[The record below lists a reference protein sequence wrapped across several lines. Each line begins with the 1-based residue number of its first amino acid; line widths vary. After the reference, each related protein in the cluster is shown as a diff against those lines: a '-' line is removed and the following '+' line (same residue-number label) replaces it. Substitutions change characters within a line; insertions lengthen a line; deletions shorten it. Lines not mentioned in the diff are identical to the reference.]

1 MQPNKPVV
9 LVVDDDPVN
18 LDILV
23 QTLEQDYFLIIAKN
37 GKRALDLAFS
47 HHPDLILLDILMP
60 EMDGFEVCQRLK
72 ADKETEG
79 IPVIFLSVM
88 ESPGQKHR
96 GFEVGGV
103 DYVTKPFHADEVLA
117 RVRTH
122 ITNKRL
128 REELESHNM
137 LIGMELHEKSRQLE
151 TLMNNLPGLAYQ
163 GEHSPDRKVRFVSQ
177 GVTRLTGYTPEHFMG
192 PDGMGLLALVHP
204 DDRAHVSETLENA
217 LRKKEP
223 FELTYRIITSWNEEK
238 WVWEQGAGVHA
249 GGAGEQAPLLVEGFI
264 NDVTEKQKQDNTIRQ
279 ENKELRER
287 LKARCSGD
295 IVGNSPQI
303 TAVFD
308 LIAKAAAVDDN
319 VVVYGE
325 SGTGKELAARAIHD
339 GSSRYQQPFVAVNCG
354 AIPESLFESELFG
367 YKKGAF
373 TGATAD
379 KKGYLDQADGG
390 TLFLDELGEISLMGQ
405 VKLLRAIEH
414 GGFTPVGGAQI
425 HRPDVRIIAATNRD
439 LLERVNEGAMRRDF
453 YYRIHVIPIHLPPL
467 RQRKEDIPLLIEYF
481 LNAYPRVGDLPALNG
496 EVMQA
501 FMQYDW
507 PGNVRELEN
516 TVEYAVSIETKPII
530 SLSSLPERILKPQ
543 TSPAHCRSARDSFP
557 QGGRQAPARP
567 NTARPCRR
575 NRWPRRW
582 TASSGNTCSKR
593 SAATTGS
600 GRKRRIS
607 SASTAAP
614 CSARSSSSIWRT
626 KRANSPVQETP
637 RPGIPST
644 RKLLGKGTDPI
655 RPAGLG
661 NKRKSFSPEK
671 PLP

>member
-1 MQPNKPVV
+1 MQSNKPVV

-37 GKRALDLAFS
+37 GKRALELARS
-47 HHPDLILLDILMP
+47 HRPDLILLDILMP
-60 EMDGFEVCQRLK
+60 EMDGFEVCRRLK
-72 ADKETEG
+72 ENPETEP

-88 ESPGQKHR
+88 EAPGQKHH

-122 ITNKRL
+122 VTIKRL
-128 REELESHNM
+128 REKLESHNM

-163 GEHSPDRKVRFVSQ
+163 GEHTPDRKVRFVSQ
-177 GVTRLTGYTPEHFMG
+177 GVARLTGYTPEDFTG
-192 PDGMGLLALVHP
+192 PDGMGLLSLVHA
-204 DDRAHVSETLENA
+204 DDRDRVFATLETA
-217 LRKKEP
+217 LGNKEP
-223 FELTYRIITSWNEEK
+223 FELTYRIVTSWGEEK
-238 WVWEQGAGVHA
+238 WVWEQGAGVYA
-249 GGAGEQAPLLVEGFI
+249 TGPEGPLLVEGFI

-279 ENKELRER
+279 ENEELRNR

-303 TAVFD
+303 TVVFD
-308 LIAKAAAVDDN
+308 LIARAAAVDDN

-325 SGTGKELAARAIHD
+325 SGTGKELVARAIHD
-339 GSSRYQQPFVAVNCG
+339 GSARYRRPFVAVNCG

-414 GGFTPVGGAQI
+414 GGFTPVGGSQI
-425 HRPDVRIIAATNRD
+425 HRPNVRIIAATNRN

-453 YYRIHVIPIHLPPL
+453 YYRIHVIPIPLPPL
-467 RQRKEDIPLLIEYF
+467 RERKSDIPLLVEHF
-481 LNAYPRVGDLPALNG
+481 LKAYPSNKRFEYMDSEMLH
-496 EVMQA
+496 A
-501 FMQYDW
+501 FMLYDW
-507 PGNVRELEN
+507 PGNVRELQNVLYQYLSLGTAHLGDTVIGEN
-516 TVEYAVSIETKPII
+516 A
-530 SLSSLPERILKPQ
+530 
-543 TSPAHCRSARDSFP
+543 
-557 QGGRQAPARP
+557 GQAA
-567 NTARPCRR
+567 
-575 NRWPRRW
+575 
-582 TASSGNTCSKR
+582 
-593 SAATTGS
+593 
-600 GRKRRIS
+600 
-607 SASTAAP
+607 SASDAPEEALSLTEALSRFEKAYLLNALKKNGWKRGPTAE
-614 CSARSSSSIWRT
+614 SLGVDRRT
-626 KRANSPVQETP
+626 LF
-637 RPGIPST
+637 
-644 RKLLGKGTDPI
+644 RKMKDFNL
-655 RPAGLG
+655 
-661 NKRKSFSPEK
+661 EK
-671 PLP
+671 E

>member
-1 MQPNKPVV
+1 MQSNKPVV

-37 GKRALDLAFS
+37 GKRALELARS
-47 HHPDLILLDILMP
+47 HQPDLILLDILMP
-60 EMDGFEVCQRLK
+60 EMDGFEVCRCLK
-72 ADKETEG
+72 EDPATEP

-88 ESPGQKHR
+88 EAPGQKHH

-122 ITNKRL
+122 VTIKRL
-128 REELESHNM
+128 REKLESHNM

-163 GEHSPDRKVRFVSQ
+163 GEHTPDRKVRFVSQ
-177 GVTRLTGYTPEHFMG
+177 GVARLTGYTPEDFTG
-192 PDGMGLLALVHP
+192 PDGMGLLSLVHA
-204 DDRAHVSETLENA
+204 DDREHVSATLETA
-217 LRKKEP
+217 LGNKEP
-223 FELTYRIITSWNEEK
+223 FELTYRIVTSWGEEK
-238 WVWEQGAGVHA
+238 WVWEQGAGVYA
-249 GGAGEQAPLLVEGFI
+249 TGPEGPLLVEGFI

-279 ENKELRER
+279 ENEELRNR

-295 IVGNSPQI
+295 IVGSSPQI

-308 LIAKAAAVDDN
+308 LIARAAAVDDN

-325 SGTGKELAARAIHD
+325 SGTGKELVARAIHD
-339 GSSRYQQPFVAVNCG
+339 GSARYQRPFVAVNCG

-414 GGFTPVGGAQI
+414 GGFTPVGGSQI
-425 HRPDVRIIAATNRD
+425 HRPNVRIIAATNRN

-467 RQRKEDIPLLIEYF
+467 RERKSDIPLLVEHF
-481 LNAYPRVGDLPALNG
+481 LKAYPSNKRFEYMDSEMLH
-496 EVMQA
+496 A
-501 FMQYDW
+501 FMLYDW
-507 PGNVRELEN
+507 PGNVRELQNVLYQYLSLGTAHLGDTVIGEN
-516 TVEYAVSIETKPII
+516 A
-530 SLSSLPERILKPQ
+530 
-543 TSPAHCRSARDSFP
+543 
-557 QGGRQAPARP
+557 GQAA
-567 NTARPCRR
+567 
-575 NRWPRRW
+575 
-582 TASSGNTCSKR
+582 
-593 SAATTGS
+593 
-600 GRKRRIS
+600 
-607 SASTAAP
+607 SASDAPEEALSLTEALSRFEKAYLLNALKKNGWKRGPTAE
-614 CSARSSSSIWRT
+614 SLGVDRRT
-626 KRANSPVQETP
+626 LF
-637 RPGIPST
+637 
-644 RKLLGKGTDPI
+644 RKMKDFNL
-655 RPAGLG
+655 
-661 NKRKSFSPEK
+661 EK
-671 PLP
+671 E

>member
-1 MQPNKPVV
+1 MQSNKPVV

-37 GKRALDLAFS
+37 GKRALELARS
-47 HHPDLILLDILMP
+47 HQPDLILLDILMP
-60 EMDGFEVCQRLK
+60 EMDGFEVCRCLK
-72 ADKETEG
+72 EDPATEP

-88 ESPGQKHR
+88 EAPGQKHH

-122 ITNKRL
+122 VTIKRL
-128 REELESHNM
+128 REKLESHNM

-163 GEHSPDRKVRFVSQ
+163 GEHTPDRKVRFVSQ
-177 GVTRLTGYTPEHFMG
+177 GVARLTGYTPEDFTG
-192 PDGMGLLALVHP
+192 PDGMGLLSLVHT
-204 DDRAHVSETLENA
+204 DDREHVSATLETA
-217 LRKKEP
+217 LGNKEP
-223 FELTYRIITSWNEEK
+223 FELTYRIVTSWGEEK
-238 WVWEQGAGVHA
+238 WVWEQGAGVYA
-249 GGAGEQAPLLVEGFI
+249 TGPEGPLLVEGFI

-279 ENKELRER
+279 ENEELRNR

-295 IVGNSPQI
+295 IVGSSPQI

-308 LIAKAAAVDDN
+308 LIARAAAVDDN

-325 SGTGKELAARAIHD
+325 SGTGKELVARAIHD
-339 GSSRYQQPFVAVNCG
+339 GSARYQRPFVAVNCG

-414 GGFTPVGGAQI
+414 GGFTPVGGSQI
-425 HRPDVRIIAATNRD
+425 HRPNVRIIAATNRN

-467 RQRKEDIPLLIEYF
+467 RERKSDIPLLVEHF
-481 LNAYPRVGDLPALNG
+481 LKAYPSNKRFEYMDSEMLH
-496 EVMQA
+496 A
-501 FMQYDW
+501 FMLYDW
-507 PGNVRELEN
+507 PGNVRELQN
-516 TVEYAVSIETKPII
+516 VLYQYLSLGTAHLGDTVIGETP
-530 SLSSLPERILKPQ
+530 
-543 TSPAHCRSARDSFP
+543 
-557 QGGRQAPARP
+557 GQAA
-567 NTARPCRR
+567 
-575 NRWPRRW
+575 
-582 TASSGNTCSKR
+582 
-593 SAATTGS
+593 
-600 GRKRRIS
+600 
-607 SASTAAP
+607 SASDAPEEALSLTEALSRFEKAYLLNALKKNNWKRGPTAE
-614 CSARSSSSIWRT
+614 SLGVDRRT
-626 KRANSPVQETP
+626 LF
-637 RPGIPST
+637 
-644 RKLLGKGTDPI
+644 RKMKDFNL
-655 RPAGLG
+655 
-661 NKRKSFSPEK
+661 EK
-671 PLP
+671 E

>member
-1 MQPNKPVV
+1 MQSNKPVV

-60 EMDGFEVCQRLK
+60 EMDGFEVCRCLK
-72 ADKETEG
+72 EDPATEP

-88 ESPGQKHR
+88 EAPGQKHH

-122 ITNKRL
+122 VTIKRL
-128 REELESHNM
+128 REKLESHNM

-163 GEHSPDRKVRFVSQ
+163 GEHTPDRKVRFVSQ
-177 GVTRLTGYTPEHFMG
+177 GVARLTGYTPEDFTG
-192 PDGMGLLALVHP
+192 PDGMGLLSLVHA
-204 DDRAHVSETLENA
+204 DDREHVSATLETA
-217 LRKKEP
+217 LGNKEP
-223 FELTYRIITSWNEEK
+223 FELTYRIVTSWGEEK
-238 WVWEQGAGVHA
+238 WVWEQGAGVYA
-249 GGAGEQAPLLVEGFI
+249 TGPEGPLLVEGFI

-279 ENKELRER
+279 ENEELRNR

-295 IVGNSPQI
+295 IVGSSPQI

-308 LIAKAAAVDDN
+308 LIARAAAVDDN

-325 SGTGKELAARAIHD
+325 SGTGKELVARAIHD
-339 GSSRYQQPFVAVNCG
+339 GSARYQRPFVAVNCG

-414 GGFTPVGGAQI
+414 GGFTPVGGSQI
-425 HRPDVRIIAATNRD
+425 HRPNVRIIAATNRN

-496 EVMQA
+496 EIMQA

-507 PGNVRELEN
+507 PGNIRELHN
-516 TVEYAVSIETKPII
+516 TLYRYLTLGKVQLGTLQVGSG
-530 SLSSLPERILKPQ
+530 Q
-543 TSPAHCRSARDSFP
+543 M
-557 QGGRQAPARP
+557 APANGDAEHRP
-567 NTARPCRR
+567 QLPQEPLASALDRFEREYLLETLRR
-575 NRWPRRW
+575 NDW
-582 TASSGNTCSKR
+582 
-593 SAATTGS
+593 
-600 GRKRRIS
+600 
-607 SASTAAP
+607 
-614 CSARSSSSIWRT
+614 
-626 KRANSPVQETP
+626 KRAETAEIL
-637 RPGIPST
+637 GIDRRT
-644 RKLLGKGTDPI
+644 LFRKIKQFGLEDEEGK
-655 RPAGLG
+655 
-661 NKRKSFSPEK
+661 
-671 PLP
+671 

>member
-1 MQPNKPVV
+1 MQSNKPVV

-37 GKRALDLAFS
+37 GKRALELARS
-47 HHPDLILLDILMP
+47 HQPDLILLDILMP
-60 EMDGFEVCQRLK
+60 EMDGFEVCRCLK
-72 ADKETEG
+72 EDPATEP

-88 ESPGQKHR
+88 EAPGQKHH

-122 ITNKRL
+122 VTIKRL
-128 REELESHNM
+128 REKLESHNM

-163 GEHSPDRKVRFVSQ
+163 GEHTPDRKVRFVSQ
-177 GVTRLTGYTPEHFMG
+177 GVARLTGYTPEDFTG
-192 PDGMGLLALVHP
+192 PDGMGLLSLVHA
-204 DDRAHVSETLENA
+204 DDREHVSATLETA
-217 LRKKEP
+217 LGNKEP
-223 FELTYRIITSWNEEK
+223 FELTYRIVTSWGEEK
-238 WVWEQGAGVHA
+238 WVWEQGAGVYA
-249 GGAGEQAPLLVEGFI
+249 TGPEGPLLVEGFI

-279 ENKELRER
+279 ENEELRNR

-295 IVGNSPQI
+295 IVGSSPQI

-308 LIAKAAAVDDN
+308 LIARAAAVDDN

-325 SGTGKELAARAIHD
+325 SGTGKELVARAIHD
-339 GSSRYQQPFVAVNCG
+339 GSARYHRPFVAGNCG

-414 GGFTPVGGAQI
+414 GGFTPVGGSQI
-425 HRPDVRIIAATNRD
+425 HRPNVRIIAATNRN

-467 RQRKEDIPLLIEYF
+467 RERKSDIPLLVEHF
-481 LNAYPRVGDLPALNG
+481 LKAYPSNKRFEYMDSEMLH
-496 EVMQA
+496 A
-501 FMQYDW
+501 FMLYDW
-507 PGNVRELEN
+507 PGNVRELQN
-516 TVEYAVSIETKPII
+516 VLYQYLSLGTAHLGDTVIGETP
-530 SLSSLPERILKPQ
+530 
-543 TSPAHCRSARDSFP
+543 
-557 QGGRQAPARP
+557 GQAA
-567 NTARPCRR
+567 
-575 NRWPRRW
+575 
-582 TASSGNTCSKR
+582 
-593 SAATTGS
+593 
-600 GRKRRIS
+600 
-607 SASTAAP
+607 SASDAPEEALSLTEALSRFEKAYLLNALKKNNWKRGPTAE
-614 CSARSSSSIWRT
+614 SLGVDRRT
-626 KRANSPVQETP
+626 LF
-637 RPGIPST
+637 
-644 RKLLGKGTDPI
+644 RKMKDFNL
-655 RPAGLG
+655 
-661 NKRKSFSPEK
+661 EK
-671 PLP
+671 E

>member
-1 MQPNKPVV
+1 MQSNKPVV

-37 GKRALDLAFS
+37 GKRALELARS
-47 HHPDLILLDILMP
+47 HQPDLILLDILMP
-60 EMDGFEVCQRLK
+60 EMDGFEVCRCLK
-72 ADKETEG
+72 EDPATEP

-88 ESPGQKHR
+88 EAPGQKHH

-122 ITNKRL
+122 VTIKRL
-128 REELESHNM
+128 REKLESHNM

-163 GEHSPDRKVRFVSQ
+163 GEHTPDRKVRFVSQ
-177 GVTRLTGYTPEHFMG
+177 GVARLTGYTPEDFTG
-192 PDGMGLLALVHP
+192 PDGMGLLSLVHA
-204 DDRAHVSETLENA
+204 DDREHVSATLETA
-217 LRKKEP
+217 LGNKEP
-223 FELTYRIITSWNEEK
+223 FELTNRIVTSWGEEK
-238 WVWEQGAGVHA
+238 WVWEQGAGVYA
-249 GGAGEQAPLLVEGFI
+249 TGPEGPLLVEGFI

-279 ENKELRER
+279 ENEELRNR

-295 IVGNSPQI
+295 IVGSSPQI

-308 LIAKAAAVDDN
+308 LIARAAAVDDN

-325 SGTGKELAARAIHD
+325 SGTGKELVARAIHD
-339 GSSRYQQPFVAVNCG
+339 GSARYQRPFVAVNCG

-414 GGFTPVGGAQI
+414 GGFTPVGGSQI
-425 HRPDVRIIAATNRD
+425 HRPNVRIIAATNRN

-467 RQRKEDIPLLIEYF
+467 RERKSDIPLLVEHF
-481 LNAYPRVGDLPALNG
+481 LKAYPSNKRFEYMDSEMLH
-496 EVMQA
+496 A
-501 FMQYDW
+501 FMLYDW
-507 PGNVRELEN
+507 PGNVRELQNVLYQYLSLGTAHLGDTVIGEN
-516 TVEYAVSIETKPII
+516 PG
-530 SLSSLPERILKPQ
+530 Q
-543 TSPAHCRSARDSFP
+543 
-557 QGGRQAPARP
+557 
-567 NTARPCRR
+567 
-575 NRWPRRW
+575 
-582 TASSGNTCSKR
+582 TASASDAPEEALSLTEALSRFEKAYLLNALKKNNWKR
-593 SAATTGS
+593 GPTAESLGVDRRTLF
-600 GRKRRIS
+600 RKM
-607 SASTAAP
+607 
-614 CSARSSSSIWRT
+614 
-626 KRANSPVQETP
+626 KDFN
-637 RPGIPST
+637 
-644 RKLLGKGTDPI
+644 L
-655 RPAGLG
+655 
-661 NKRKSFSPEK
+661 EK
-671 PLP
+671 E

>member
-1 MQPNKPVV
+1 MQSNKPVV

-37 GKRALDLAFS
+37 GKRALELARS
-47 HHPDLILLDILMP
+47 HQPDLILLDILMP
-60 EMDGFEVCQRLK
+60 EMDGFEVCRCLK
-72 ADKETEG
+72 EDPATEP

-88 ESPGQKHR
+88 EAPGQKHH

-122 ITNKRL
+122 VTIKRL
-128 REELESHNM
+128 REKLESHNM

-163 GEHSPDRKVRFVSQ
+163 GEHTPDRKVRFVSQ
-177 GVTRLTGYTPEHFMG
+177 GVARLTGYTPEDFTG
-192 PDGMGLLALVHP
+192 PDGMGLLSLVHA
-204 DDRAHVSETLENA
+204 DDREHVSATLETA
-217 LRKKEP
+217 LGNKEP
-223 FELTYRIITSWNEEK
+223 FELTYRIVTSWGEEK
-238 WVWEQGAGVHA
+238 WVWEQGAGVYA
-249 GGAGEQAPLLVEGFI
+249 TGPEGPLLVEGFI

-279 ENKELRER
+279 ENEELRNR

-295 IVGNSPQI
+295 IVGSSPQI
-303 TAVFD
+303 TTVFD
-308 LIAKAAAVDDN
+308 LIARAAAVDDN

-325 SGTGKELAARAIHD
+325 SGTGKELVARAIHD
-339 GSSRYQQPFVAVNCG
+339 GSARYQRPFVAVNCG

-414 GGFTPVGGAQI
+414 GGFTPVGGSQI
-425 HRPDVRIIAATNRD
+425 HRPNVRIIAATNRN

-467 RQRKEDIPLLIEYF
+467 RERKSDIPLLVEHF
-481 LNAYPRVGDLPALNG
+481 LKAYPSNKRFEYMDSEMLH
-496 EVMQA
+496 A
-501 FMQYDW
+501 FMLYDW
-507 PGNVRELEN
+507 PGNVRELQNVLYQYLSLGTAHLGDTVIGEN
-516 TVEYAVSIETKPII
+516 PG
-530 SLSSLPERILKPQ
+530 Q
-543 TSPAHCRSARDSFP
+543 
-557 QGGRQAPARP
+557 
-567 NTARPCRR
+567 
-575 NRWPRRW
+575 
-582 TASSGNTCSKR
+582 TASASDAPEEALSLTEALSRFEKAYLLNALKKNNWKR
-593 SAATTGS
+593 GPTAESLGVDRRTLF
-600 GRKRRIS
+600 RKM
-607 SASTAAP
+607 
-614 CSARSSSSIWRT
+614 
-626 KRANSPVQETP
+626 KDFN
-637 RPGIPST
+637 
-644 RKLLGKGTDPI
+644 L
-655 RPAGLG
+655 
-661 NKRKSFSPEK
+661 EK
-671 PLP
+671 E

>member
-1 MQPNKPVV
+1 MQSNKPVV

-37 GKRALDLAFS
+37 GKRALELARS
-47 HHPDLILLDILMP
+47 HQPDLILLDILMP
-60 EMDGFEVCQRLK
+60 EMDGFEVCRCLK
-72 ADKETEG
+72 EDPATEP

-88 ESPGQKHR
+88 EAPGQKHH

-122 ITNKRL
+122 VTIKRL
-128 REELESHNM
+128 REKLESHNM

-163 GEHSPDRKVRFVSQ
+163 GEHTPDRKVRFVSQ
-177 GVTRLTGYTPEHFMG
+177 GVARLTGYTPEDFTG
-192 PDGMGLLALVHP
+192 PDGMGLLSLVHA
-204 DDRAHVSETLENA
+204 DDREHVSATLETA
-217 LRKKEP
+217 LGNKEP
-223 FELTYRIITSWNEEK
+223 FELTYRIVTSWGEEK
-238 WVWEQGAGVHA
+238 WVWEQGAGVYA
-249 GGAGEQAPLLVEGFI
+249 TGPEGPLLVEGFI

-279 ENKELRER
+279 ENEELRNR

-295 IVGNSPQI
+295 IVGSSPQI

-308 LIAKAAAVDDN
+308 LIARAAAVDDN

-325 SGTGKELAARAIHD
+325 SGTGKELVARAIHD
-339 GSSRYQQPFVAVNCG
+339 GSARYQRPFVAVNCG

-414 GGFTPVGGAQI
+414 GGFTPVGGSQI
-425 HRPDVRIIAATNRD
+425 HRPNVRIIAATNRN

-467 RQRKEDIPLLIEYF
+467 RERKSDIPLLVEHF
-481 LNAYPRVGDLPALNG
+481 LKAYPSNKRFEYMDSEMLH
-496 EVMQA
+496 A
-501 FMQYDW
+501 FMLYDW
-507 PGNVRELEN
+507 PGNVRELQN
-516 TVEYAVSIETKPII
+516 VLYQYL
-530 SLSSLPERILKPQ
+530 SLS
-543 TSPAHCRSARDSFP
+543 TAHLGDTVIGENP
-557 QGGRQAPARP
+557 GQ
-567 NTARPCRR
+567 
-575 NRWPRRW
+575 
-582 TASSGNTCSKR
+582 TASASDAPEEALSLTEALSRFEKAYLLNALKKNNWKR
-593 SAATTGS
+593 GPTAESLGVDRRTLF
-600 GRKRRIS
+600 RKM
-607 SASTAAP
+607 
-614 CSARSSSSIWRT
+614 
-626 KRANSPVQETP
+626 KDFN
-637 RPGIPST
+637 
-644 RKLLGKGTDPI
+644 L
-655 RPAGLG
+655 
-661 NKRKSFSPEK
+661 EK
-671 PLP
+671 E

>member
-1 MQPNKPVV
+1 MQSNKPVV

-37 GKRALDLAFS
+37 GKRALELARS
-47 HHPDLILLDILMP
+47 HRPDLILLDILMP
-60 EMDGFEVCQRLK
+60 EMDGFEVCRRLK
-72 ADKETEG
+72 ENPETEP

-88 ESPGQKHR
+88 EAPGQKHH

-122 ITNKRL
+122 VTIKRL
-128 REELESHNM
+128 REKLESHNM

-163 GEHSPDRKVRFVSQ
+163 GEHTPDRKVRFVSQ
-177 GVTRLTGYTPEHFMG
+177 GVARLTGYTPEDFTG
-192 PDGMGLLALVHP
+192 PDGMGLLSLVHA
-204 DDRAHVSETLENA
+204 DDRDRVFATLETA
-217 LRKKEP
+217 LGNKEP
-223 FELTYRIITSWNEEK
+223 FELTYRIVTSWGEEK
-238 WVWEQGAGVHA
+238 WVWEQGAGVYA
-249 GGAGEQAPLLVEGFI
+249 TGPEGPLLVEGFI

-279 ENKELRER
+279 ENEELRNR

-295 IVGNSPQI
+295 IVGSSPQI

-308 LIAKAAAVDDN
+308 LIARAAAVDDN

-325 SGTGKELAARAIHD
+325 SGTGKELVARAIHD
-339 GSSRYQQPFVAVNCG
+339 GSARYRRPFVAVNCG

-414 GGFTPVGGAQI
+414 GGFTPVGGSQI
-425 HRPDVRIIAATNRD
+425 HRPNVRIIAATNRN

-467 RQRKEDIPLLIEYF
+467 RERKSDIPLLVEHF
-481 LNAYPRVGDLPALNG
+481 LKAYPSNKRFEYMDSEMLH
-496 EVMQA
+496 A
-501 FMQYDW
+501 FMLYDW
-507 PGNVRELEN
+507 PGNVRELQNVLYQYLSLGTAHLGDTVIGEN
-516 TVEYAVSIETKPII
+516 A
-530 SLSSLPERILKPQ
+530 
-543 TSPAHCRSARDSFP
+543 
-557 QGGRQAPARP
+557 GQAA
-567 NTARPCRR
+567 
-575 NRWPRRW
+575 
-582 TASSGNTCSKR
+582 
-593 SAATTGS
+593 
-600 GRKRRIS
+600 
-607 SASTAAP
+607 SASDAPEEALSLTEALSRFEKAYLLNALKKNGWKRGPTAE
-614 CSARSSSSIWRT
+614 SLGVDRRT
-626 KRANSPVQETP
+626 LF
-637 RPGIPST
+637 
-644 RKLLGKGTDPI
+644 RKMKDFNL
-655 RPAGLG
+655 
-661 NKRKSFSPEK
+661 EK
-671 PLP
+671 E

>member
-1 MQPNKPVV
+1 MQSNKPVV

-37 GKRALDLAFS
+37 GKRALELARS
-47 HHPDLILLDILMP
+47 HQPDLILLDILMP
-60 EMDGFEVCQRLK
+60 EMDGFEVCRCLK
-72 ADKETEG
+72 EDPATEP

-88 ESPGQKHR
+88 EAPGQKHH

-122 ITNKRL
+122 VTIKRL
-128 REELESHNM
+128 REKLESHNM

-163 GEHSPDRKVRFVSQ
+163 GEHTPDRKVRFVSQ
-177 GVTRLTGYTPEHFMG
+177 GVARLTGYTPEDFTG
-192 PDGMGLLALVHP
+192 PDGMGLLSLVHA
-204 DDRAHVSETLENA
+204 DDREHVSATLETA
-217 LRKKEP
+217 LGNKEP
-223 FELTYRIITSWNEEK
+223 FELTYRIVTSWGEEK
-238 WVWEQGAGVHA
+238 WVWEQGAGVYA
-249 GGAGEQAPLLVEGFI
+249 TGPEGPLLVEGFI

-279 ENKELRER
+279 ENEELRNR

-295 IVGNSPQI
+295 IVGSSPQI

-308 LIAKAAAVDDN
+308 LIARAAAVDDN

-325 SGTGKELAARAIHD
+325 SGTGKELVARAIHD
-339 GSSRYQQPFVAVNCG
+339 GSARYQRPFVAVNCG

-414 GGFTPVGGAQI
+414 GGFTPVGGSQI
-425 HRPDVRIIAATNRD
+425 HRPNVRIIAATNRN

-496 EVMQA
+496 EIMQA

-507 PGNVRELEN
+507 PGNIRELHN
-516 TVEYAVSIETKPII
+516 TLYRYLTLGKVQLGTLQVGSG
-530 SLSSLPERILKPQ
+530 Q
-543 TSPAHCRSARDSFP
+543 M
-557 QGGRQAPARP
+557 APANGDAEHRP
-567 NTARPCRR
+567 QLPQEPLASALDRFEREYLLETLRR
-575 NRWPRRW
+575 NDW
-582 TASSGNTCSKR
+582 
-593 SAATTGS
+593 
-600 GRKRRIS
+600 
-607 SASTAAP
+607 
-614 CSARSSSSIWRT
+614 
-626 KRANSPVQETP
+626 KRAETAEIL
-637 RPGIPST
+637 GIDRRT
-644 RKLLGKGTDPI
+644 LFRKIKQFGLEDEEGK
-655 RPAGLG
+655 
-661 NKRKSFSPEK
+661 
-671 PLP
+671 

>member
-72 ADKETEG
+72 ADKATEG

-279 ENKELRER
+279 ENEELRER

-467 RQRKEDIPLLIEYF
+467 RERKEDIPLLVEHF
-481 LNAYPRVGDLPALNG
+481 LKAYPSNKRFEYMDSEMLH
-496 EVMQA
+496 A
-501 FMQYDW
+501 FMLYDW
-507 PGNVRELEN
+507 PGNVRELQN
-516 TVEYAVSIETKPII
+516 VLYQYL
-530 SLSSLPERILKPQ
+530 SL
-543 TSPAHCRSARDSFP
+543 
-557 QGGRQAPARP
+557 G
-567 NTARPCRR
+567 TARLGDTVIGETTAQAAASEAPEDSLTLAEALSRFEKVYLLNALKKNNWKRGPTADSLGMDRR
-575 NRWPRRW
+575 
-582 TASSGNTCSKR
+582 TLF
-593 SAATTGS
+593 
-600 GRKRRIS
+600 RKM
-607 SASTAAP
+607 
-614 CSARSSSSIWRT
+614 
-626 KRANSPVQETP
+626 K
-637 RPGIPST
+637 
-644 RKLLGKGTDPI
+644 DF
-655 RPAGLG
+655 GL
-661 NKRKSFSPEK
+661 EK
-671 PLP
+671 E

>member
-339 GSSRYQQPFVAVNCG
+339 GSSRYQQPFVAVNCA
-354 AIPESLFESELFG
+354 AIPDTLLESELFG
-367 YKKGAF
+367 YEEGAF
-373 TGATAD
+373 TGAKRGGRMGLFEQAD
-379 KKGYLDQADGG
+379 EADGG
-390 TLFLDELGEISLMGQ
+390 PLFRDELGEISLMGQ

-507 PGNVRELEN
+507 PGNIRELHN
-516 TVEYAVSIETKPII
+516 TLYRYLTLGKVQLGTLQVGSGQ
-530 SLSSLPERILKPQ
+530 LPAGGQ
-543 TSPAHCRSARDSFP
+543 TGTGEAEH
-557 QGGRQAPARP
+557 RQALPQEPLASALDRFEREYLLE
-567 NTARPCRR
+567 TLRR
-575 NRWPRRW
+575 NDWKRAE
-582 TASSGNTCSKR
+582 TA
-593 SAATTGS
+593 
-600 GRKRRIS
+600 IS

-637 RPGIPST
+637 RPGIPPT

-655 RPAGLG
+655 RPTVLG

>member
-308 LIAKAAAVDDN
+308 LIAKAAARGRQRGRLRRIGDRQ
-319 VVVYGE
+319 
-325 SGTGKELAARAIHD
+325 GTG
-339 GSSRYQQPFVAVNCG
+339 G
-354 AIPESLFESELFG
+354 
-367 YKKGAF
+367 
-373 TGATAD
+373 
-379 KKGYLDQADGG
+379 
-390 TLFLDELGEISLMGQ
+390 
-405 VKLLRAIEH
+405 
-414 GGFTPVGGAQI
+414 
-425 HRPDVRIIAATNRD
+425 
-439 LLERVNEGAMRRDF
+439 
-453 YYRIHVIPIHLPPL
+453 
-467 RQRKEDIPLLIEYF
+467 
-481 LNAYPRVGDLPALNG
+481 
-496 EVMQA
+496 
-501 FMQYDW
+501 
-507 PGNVRELEN
+507 PG
-516 TVEYAVSIETKPII
+516 
-530 SLSSLPERILKPQ
+530 
-543 TSPAHCRSARDSFP
+543 H
-557 QGGRQAPARP
+557 
-567 NTARPCRR
+567 
-575 NRWPRRW
+575 PRRQLPV
-582 TASSGNTCSKR
+582 
-593 SAATTGS
+593 SAALCG
-600 GRKRRIS
+600 GQLRGH
-607 SASTAAP
+607 
-614 CSARSSSSIWRT
+614 
-626 KRANSPVQETP
+626 
-637 RPGIPST
+637 PG
-644 RKLLGKGTDPI
+644 
-655 RPAGLG
+655 
-661 NKRKSFSPEK
+661 K
-671 PLP
+671 PL

>member
-1 MQPNKPVV
+1 MQSNKPVV

-37 GKRALDLAFS
+37 GKRALELARS
-47 HHPDLILLDILMP
+47 HRPDLILLDILMP
-60 EMDGFEVCQRLK
+60 EMDGFEVCRRLK
-72 ADKETEG
+72 ENPETEP

-88 ESPGQKHR
+88 EAPGQKHH

-122 ITNKRL
+122 VTIKRL
-128 REELESHNM
+128 REKLESHNM

-163 GEHSPDRKVRFVSQ
+163 GEHTPDRKVRFVSQ
-177 GVTRLTGYTPEHFMG
+177 GVARLTGYTPEDFTG
-192 PDGMGLLALVHP
+192 PDGMGLLSLVHA
-204 DDRAHVSETLENA
+204 DDRDRVFATLETA
-217 LRKKEP
+217 LGNKEP
-223 FELTYRIITSWNEEK
+223 FELTYRIVTSWGEEK
-238 WVWEQGAGVHA
+238 WVWEQGAGVYA
-249 GGAGEQAPLLVEGFI
+249 TGPEGPLLVEGFI

-279 ENKELRER
+279 ENEELRNR

-303 TAVFD
+303 TVVFD
-308 LIAKAAAVDDN
+308 LIARAAAVDDN

-325 SGTGKELAARAIHD
+325 SGTGKELVARAIHD
-339 GSSRYQQPFVAVNCG
+339 GSARYRRPFVAVNCG

-414 GGFTPVGGAQI
+414 GGFTPVGGSQI
-425 HRPDVRIIAATNRD
+425 HRPNVRIIAATNRN

-467 RQRKEDIPLLIEYF
+467 RERKSDIPLLVEHF
-481 LNAYPRVGDLPALNG
+481 LKAYPSNKRFEYMDSEMLH
-496 EVMQA
+496 A
-501 FMQYDW
+501 FMLYDW
-507 PGNVRELEN
+507 PGNVRELQNVLYQYLSLGTAHLGDTVIGEN
-516 TVEYAVSIETKPII
+516 A
-530 SLSSLPERILKPQ
+530 
-543 TSPAHCRSARDSFP
+543 
-557 QGGRQAPARP
+557 GQA
-567 NTARPCRR
+567 T
-575 NRWPRRW
+575 
-582 TASSGNTCSKR
+582 
-593 SAATTGS
+593 
-600 GRKRRIS
+600 
-607 SASTAAP
+607 SASDAPEEALSLTEALSRFEKAYLLNALKKNGWKRGPTAE
-614 CSARSSSSIWRT
+614 SLGVDRRT
-626 KRANSPVQETP
+626 LF
-637 RPGIPST
+637 
-644 RKLLGKGTDPI
+644 RKMKDFNL
-655 RPAGLG
+655 
-661 NKRKSFSPEK
+661 EK
-671 PLP
+671 E

>member
-1 MQPNKPVV
+1 MQSNKPVV

-37 GKRALDLAFS
+37 GKRALELARS
-47 HHPDLILLDILMP
+47 HRPDLILLDILMP
-60 EMDGFEVCQRLK
+60 EMDGFEVCRRLK
-72 ADKETEG
+72 ENPETEP

-88 ESPGQKHR
+88 EAPGQKHP

-122 ITNKRL
+122 VTIKRL
-128 REELESHNM
+128 REKLESHNM

-163 GEHSPDRKVRFVSQ
+163 GEHTPDRKVRFVSQ
-177 GVTRLTGYTPEHFMG
+177 GVARLTGYTPEDFTG
-192 PDGMGLLALVHP
+192 PDGMGLLSLVHA
-204 DDRAHVSETLENA
+204 DDRDRVFATLETA
-217 LRKKEP
+217 LGNKEP
-223 FELTYRIITSWNEEK
+223 FELTYRIVTSWGEEK
-238 WVWEQGAGVHA
+238 WVWEQGAGVYA
-249 GGAGEQAPLLVEGFI
+249 TGPEGPLLVEGFI

-279 ENKELRER
+279 ENEELRNR

-303 TAVFD
+303 TVVFD
-308 LIAKAAAVDDN
+308 LIARAAAVDDN

-325 SGTGKELAARAIHD
+325 SGTGKELVARAIHD
-339 GSSRYQQPFVAVNCG
+339 GSARYRRPFVAVNCG

-414 GGFTPVGGAQI
+414 GGFTPVGGSQI
-425 HRPDVRIIAATNRD
+425 HRPNVRIIAATNRN

-467 RQRKEDIPLLIEYF
+467 RERKSDIPLLVEHF
-481 LNAYPRVGDLPALNG
+481 LKAYPSNKRFEYMDSEMLH
-496 EVMQA
+496 A
-501 FMQYDW
+501 FMLYDW
-507 PGNVRELEN
+507 PGNVRELQNVLYQYLSLGTAHLGDTVIGEN
-516 TVEYAVSIETKPII
+516 A
-530 SLSSLPERILKPQ
+530 
-543 TSPAHCRSARDSFP
+543 
-557 QGGRQAPARP
+557 GQAA
-567 NTARPCRR
+567 
-575 NRWPRRW
+575 
-582 TASSGNTCSKR
+582 
-593 SAATTGS
+593 
-600 GRKRRIS
+600 
-607 SASTAAP
+607 SASDAPEEALSLTEALSRFEKAYLLNALKKNGWKRGPTAE
-614 CSARSSSSIWRT
+614 SLGVDRRT
-626 KRANSPVQETP
+626 LF
-637 RPGIPST
+637 
-644 RKLLGKGTDPI
+644 RKMKDFNL
-655 RPAGLG
+655 
-661 NKRKSFSPEK
+661 EK
-671 PLP
+671 E